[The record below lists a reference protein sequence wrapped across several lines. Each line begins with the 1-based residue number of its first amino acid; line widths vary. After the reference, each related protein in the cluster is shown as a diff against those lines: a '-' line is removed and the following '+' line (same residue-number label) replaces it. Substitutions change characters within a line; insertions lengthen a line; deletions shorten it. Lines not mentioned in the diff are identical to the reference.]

1 MTLRDWLQARSPRP
15 PDQLAER
22 IADVL
27 GHAAPS
33 DADPASAC
41 LNAAEAL
48 LTDLLSRRSAGR
60 ESALDLLAVDAL
72 TTYAFE
78 AASASPETIPER
90 AGEAM
95 RRFGALARQ

>member
-1 MTLRDWLQARSPRP
+1 MTLLDWLQARTPRP

-27 GHAAPS
+27 GRAESGGAE
-33 DADPASAC
+33 PASAC

-48 LTDLLSRRSAGR
+48 LADLLLRPSAGR

-78 AASASPETIPER
+78 AASASPRTIPKR
-90 AGEAM
+90 ASEAM